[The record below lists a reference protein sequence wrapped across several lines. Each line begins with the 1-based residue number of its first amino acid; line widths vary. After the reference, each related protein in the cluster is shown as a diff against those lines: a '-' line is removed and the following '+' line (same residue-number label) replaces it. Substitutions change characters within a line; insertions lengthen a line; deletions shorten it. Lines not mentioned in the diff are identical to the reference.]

1 MNVDGVNYTLS
12 DLSRGKIKQS
22 YVNKKFVNDFIN
34 SIELLDISRA
44 QTQNQPEKELY
55 IENKNHLIFNESK
68 YIYNGGYIFSTL
80 PYPYDVVYDNGEY
93 KIEKSWPKI
102 YEDLSAPKISEPKIS
117 EPKISERK
125 IKRPIKPVSPRP
137 SSRSRTSKPMR

>member
-44 QTQNQPEKELY
+44 QTQTQPEKELY

-93 KIEKSWPKI
+93 KIEKTIPKI
-102 YEDLSAPKISEPKIS
+102 YEDLSAPKISEP
-117 EPKISERK
+117 EISERK